1 MELLTNWQPYL
12 PFSLVSLDMFHVH
25 VWRIPLGSPSLPIN
39 SCRVWLSP
47 EELARADRFTN
58 VSAQRQFV
66 VTRGVLRQLLGRYA
80 GVTPTEIQLKKTS
93 EGKPYAVFPTGV
105 SLGFNVSHTKGLA
118 LVAISGGVPVGIDVE
133 AVDRTVNAESLA
145 KRFFAEREAQQ
156 LADLE
161 EDQRAWRFLTYWTC
175 KEAFLK
181 LQGTGLGTDLS
192 KFVID
197 LDMNKQAVAI
207 VGLPSA
213 SDYTTYTLWR
223 INPGEGFV
231 GALAVG
237 AYRPEI
243 IFFDWNPESVSH
255 KQSS

>member
-1 MELLTNWQPYL
+1 MELLTNWQPCL
-12 PFSLVSLDMFHVH
+12 LFSQIPLEMSHVH
-25 VWRIPLGSPSLPIN
+25 VWRIPLDSPSLPIN
-39 SCRVWLSP
+39 SFRLWLSP
-47 EELARADRFTN
+47 DELARADRFTN

-93 EGKPYAVFPTGV
+93 QGKPYPVFPAPV
-105 SLGFNVSHTKGLA
+105 SLGCNVSHTKGLA

-156 LADLE
+156 LAGVE
-161 EDQRAWRFLTYWTC
+161 EDQRARWFLTYWTC

-181 LQGTGLGTDLS
+181 LQGTGLGADLS

-197 LDMNKQAVAI
+197 LDMEKQAVAI
-207 VGLPSA
+207 VGLPST
-213 SDYTTYTLWR
+213 SNQTPYTLRR

-231 GALAVG
+231 GALAIG
-237 AYRPEI
+237 AHRPDI
-243 IFFDWNPESVSH
+243 MFFDWNSESMRQ
-255 KQSS
+255 KKAY